1 MHSCPT
7 QRNATYARNS
17 IGRRA
22 CRRPRISTVHTCMPC
37 LGTSRCSFLFEAKN
51 AVRKRHFLG
60 EYPVSIPGLFR
71 YAEVRQRDRKHV
83 LSWAGGMWECCWN
96 LSGTKNK
103 SNHNLSCALLRELVF
118 KRAGVPTRPLC
129 RHRSYCFVGK
139 GFHDSLKTSRPE
151 SIQTRLGYR
160 VKAVWRGSHVGV
172 TKL

>member
-1 MHSCPT
+1 MH
-7 QRNATYARNS
+7 ATPLA
-17 IGRRA
+17 GGLAEDPGFLQCTHA
-22 CRRPRISTVHTCMPC
+22 CRAWEPAAAASFSKQRMP
-37 LGTSRCSFLFEAKN
+37 LESGIFFW
-51 AVRKRHFLG
+51 